1 MIQTQMALDIQQFE
15 LGGEVFVGR
24 PAAPVHHEAL
34 PVSTQSNDAGDT
46 ASLATVF
53 HVQKGWTIDATALI
67 TWRTDYLDKDDVF
80 RPEFL
85 RNVVFG
91 GVQDGDI
98 LITGNAHEVLQKW
111 NALSIT
117 YEPAIACD
125 SGPYLVKKGMWH
137 TVWKVVQDPQL
148 AFILSIW
155 PSRNQTGS
163 FTALDVA
170 GCSLRAHG
178 IAIPARSYSQDI
190 TSTHSQQIQKG
201 LLKGLRVAVKDNFDI
216 EGTRT
221 SLCNRAYLALQLP
234 QQNTAKAVEKLL
246 NAGAHVV
253 GKTYMSAFAF
263 MEHPMQSVD
272 FQASFNP
279 RGDGYLICG
288 GSSGGSAAAV
298 AAYDF
303 VDIGLCSDSEFFL
316 SSTSNQA
323 KQTLAS
329 GSARIPAFQTGV
341 FGFRPSTNSISK
353 EGLVDA
359 WPAMD
364 TPAWFGRDLG
374 LFPAILDAL
383 SADKPASG
391 MMRSS
396 GVDVICP
403 TDLIADPHPKQ
414 MKEFQK
420 FLDDIT
426 KVTGQAPRYV
436 SFNEDWKN
444 SAPVENTDLNHYL
457 HNTTAHGFWYSAYRS
472 FDEFRQSYREAHGHE
487 PFVTEVVRWYWY
499 CIFTTRHLVHQLIPP
514 RSMGSQV
521 SNAEHQEITHRFDV
535 FKAWFLERYMSHKT
549 RSTVVAF
556 NLDALKPKYRDEYP
570 GSPNPLVPGLR
581 APYLA
586 AILGAPELAIPSK
599 AQPRYLRM

>member
-1 MIQTQMALDIQQFE
+1 MTRIITDTNGRCGPLNKSIFDTLDCKLALLSNPGMIQTQMALDIQQFE
-15 LGGEVFVGR
+15 LGGEVFAGR
-24 PAAPVHHEAL
+24 PAAPVHNEAL
-34 PVSTQSNDAGDT
+34 SVSTQSNDSGDT

-53 HVQKGWTIDATALI
+53 RVQKGWTIDATALI
-67 TWRTDYLDKDDVF
+67 TWRTRHLDKDDVF

-85 RNVVFG
+85 QNVVFG

-117 YEPAIACD
+117 YEPAIGCD
-125 SGPYLVKKGMWH
+125 SGPYLVKKE
-137 TVWKVVQDPQL
+137 
-148 AFILSIW
+148 I
-155 PSRNQTGS
+155 
-163 FTALDVA
+163 
-170 GCSLRAHG
+170 
-178 IAIPARSYSQDI
+178 
-190 TSTHSQQIQKG
+190 
-201 LLKGLRVAVKDNFDI
+201 LLKGLRVAVKDNFHI

-316 SSTSNQA
+316 SSRSNQA

-329 GSARIPAFQTGV
+329 GSAWIPAFQTGV

-391 MMRSS
+391 MMSSS

-436 SFNEDWKN
+436 SVNEDWKN
-444 SAPVENTDLNHYL
+444 SALVENTDLNHYL
-457 HNTTAHGFWYSAYRS
+457 HNTTAHGFWYLAYHS
-472 FDEFRQSYREAHGHE
+472 FDGFRQSYREAHGHE

-570 GSPNPLVPGLR
+570 GSPNPLVLGLR